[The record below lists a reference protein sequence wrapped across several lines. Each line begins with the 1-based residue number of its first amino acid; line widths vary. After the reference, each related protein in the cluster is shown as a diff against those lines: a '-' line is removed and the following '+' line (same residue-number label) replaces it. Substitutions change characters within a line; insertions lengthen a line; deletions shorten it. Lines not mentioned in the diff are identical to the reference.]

1 MENTTS
7 TVATEKLVSDLKVLV
22 HDGEELLK
30 AGTSELTEKGR
41 EARAKLAEAL
51 HSARETCQKLEQKA
65 VAGAKAADKAI
76 REHPYESVGVA
87 FCVGLLIGVL
97 VSRK

>member
-1 MENTTS
+1 MADTTNTVT
-7 TVATEKLVSDLKVLV
+7 AEKLVSDLKTLV

-30 AGTSELTEKGR
+30 AGAGELTEKGR

-51 HSARETCQKLEQKA
+51 QAARETCLKLEHKA

-76 REHPYESVGVA
+76 REHPYESVGLA
-87 FCVGLLIGVL
+87 FGLGLLIGVL
-97 VSRK
+97 IGRK